1 MEAPYRMES
10 TNVECVRALVE
21 SMGEKFGLDLFRR
34 LGDNGVAVRTGHN
47 HSAVLVEPER
57 FL

>member
-1 MEAPYRMES
+1 MES
-10 TNVECVRALVE
+10 TNVEWFAALVE
-21 SMGEKFGLDLFRR
+21 SMGENRPRSIRR